1 MERKSGLEKWMGIGA
16 ALGSNSSESG
26 VGEQS
31 TSIEICSASYH
42 SYGSHITR
50 MAANGSSAFSLDAGC
65 AAVLTTVVLATA
77 VCEVPDS
84 RASAN
89 GLIDGCALA

>member
-42 SYGSHITR
+42 
-50 MAANGSSAFSLDAGC
+50 
-65 AAVLTTVVLATA
+65 
-77 VCEVPDS
+77 
-84 RASAN
+84 
-89 GLIDGCALA
+89 